1 MKNAIVLESYNENLS
16 AHMRGEYLEPALVIP
31 AKEAEQSETPDTTP
45 MAQLGIP
52 YEIGKYYPNKG
63 VYAGELKKEDG
74 FYGIFVALQD
84 AGEKD
89 EDGDS
94 QEYTWEEGMKI
105 KFSQDNIHIPDIRE
119 LSLLHLNID
128 DVNAGLSAAGGEK
141 LEGYYWSS
149 TEYNYNYAWLLRMS
163 DGYRDWLNKNF
174 TNYYVRP
181 VLALKL

>member
-1 MKNAIVLESYNENLS
+1 MKNAIVLESHNEILS
-16 AHMRGEYLEPALVIP
+16 AHMRGEYPELALVVP
-31 AKEAEQSETPDTTP
+31 DKEAEISVISDGSTK
-45 MAQLGIP
+45 

-63 VYAGELKKEDG
+63 IYAGDLKKKDG
-74 FYGIFVALQD
+74 FYGIFAALQD

-89 EDGDS
+89 DDGDS
-94 QEYTWEEGMKI
+94 QEYTWEEAMKT
-105 KFSQDNIHIPDIRE
+105 KFSQDNIHVPDIRE

-149 TEYNYNYAWLLRMS
+149 TEYNTNLAWGLGMGN
-163 DGYRDWLNKNF
+163 GYRNNLSKGSY
-174 TNYYVRP
+174 YYVRP

>member
-1 MKNAIVLESYNENLS
+1 MKNAIILESYNEILS
-16 AHMRGEYLEPALVIP
+16 SHMRGEYPELALVIP
-31 AKEAEQSETPDTTP
+31 AKEAELSETKDNISTEK
-45 MAQLGIP
+45 
-52 YEIGKYYPNKG
+52 YEVGKYYSDLG
-63 VYAGELKKEDG
+63 VYAGELKKQDG

-94 QEYTWEEGMKI
+94 QEYTWEDTMRVSLPEGYRV
-105 KFSQDNIHIPDIRE
+105 PDIRE
-119 LSLLHLNID
+119 LTLIHLNID

-149 TEYNYNYAWLLRMS
+149 TEYSSNLAWLLYMYNGSRN
-163 DGYRDWLNKNF
+163 YYYKNDYN
-174 TNYYVRP
+174 TYVRP

>member
-1 MKNAIVLESYNENLS
+1 MKNAIILESYNEILS
-16 AHMRGEYLEPALVIP
+16 SHMRGEYPELALVIP
-31 AKEAEQSETPDTTP
+31 VKEAEPSEITDIS
-45 MAQLGIP
+45 AK
-52 YEIGKYYPNKG
+52 YEIGKYYSDKG
-63 VYAGELKKEDG
+63 VYAGELKKQDG

-94 QEYTWEEGMKI
+94 QEYTWDEAMKI
-105 KFSQDNIHIPDIRE
+105 KFSQDNIHVPDIRE

-128 DVNAGLSAAGGEK
+128 DVNAGLVAAGGEK

-149 TEYNYNYAWLLRMS
+149 TEYTNGSAWTLRMS
-163 DGYRDWLNKNF
+163 DGSRVWGNKNY
-174 TNYYVRP
+174 NASYVRP

>member
-1 MKNAIVLESYNENLS
+1 MKNAIVLESHNEILS
-16 AHMRGEYLEPALVIP
+16 AHMRGEYPELALVVP
-31 AKEAEQSETPDTTP
+31 DKEAEISVISDGSTK
-45 MAQLGIP
+45 

-63 VYAGELKKEDG
+63 IYAGDLKKKDG
-74 FYGIFVALQD
+74 FYGIFAALQD

-89 EDGDS
+89 DDGDS
-94 QEYTWEEGMKI
+94 QEYTWEEAMKT
-105 KFSQDNIHIPDIRE
+105 KFSQDNIHVPDIRE

-149 TEYNYNYAWLLRMS
+149 TEYNSSNAWRLLMPN
-163 DGYRDWLNKNF
+163 GYRFNSNKSHG
-174 TNYYVRP
+174 NYYVRP

>member
-1 MKNAIVLESYNENLS
+1 MKNAIVLESHNEILS
-16 AHMRGEYLEPALVIP
+16 AHMRGEYPELALVVP
-31 AKEAEQSETPDTTP
+31 DKEAEISVISDGSTK
-45 MAQLGIP
+45 

-63 VYAGELKKEDG
+63 IYAGDLKKKDG
-74 FYGIFVALQD
+74 FYGIFAALQD

-89 EDGDS
+89 DDGDS
-94 QEYTWEEGMKI
+94 QEYTWEEAMKI
-105 KFSQDNIHIPDIRE
+105 KFSQDNIHVPDIRE

-149 TEYNYNYAWLLRMS
+149 TEYISNYAWKLYM
-163 DGYRDWLNKNF
+163 LNGGRNGGNK
-174 TNYYVRP
+174 YSSGYVRP

>member
-1 MKNAIVLESYNENLS
+1 MRNATVLESYNEILG
-16 AHMRGEYLEPALVIP
+16 AHMRGESPKLALVIP
-31 AKEAEQSETPDTTP
+31 AKEAEQSETQDATP
-45 MAQLGIP
+45 MAKLGSP

-63 VYAGELKKEDG
+63 IYAGELKKKDG
-74 FYGIFVALQD
+74 FYGIFAALQD

-89 EDGDS
+89 DDGDS

-105 KFSQDNIHIPDIRE
+105 KFSQDNIHVPDIRE

-141 LEGYYWSS
+141 LEGCYWSS
-149 TEYNYNYAWLLRMS
+149 TEYNSYNAWTLTMTFGTRGNLTK
-163 DGYRDWLNKNF
+163 GY
-174 TNYYVRP
+174 NYYVRP

>member
-1 MKNAIVLESYNENLS
+1 MKNAIVLESYNEILS
-16 AHMRGEYLEPALVIP
+16 AHMRGEYPELALVIP
-31 AKEAEQSETPDTTP
+31 AKEAEPSEITDIS
-45 MAQLGIP
+45 AKC
-52 YEIGKYYPNKG
+52 EIGKYYPDKG
-63 VYAGELKKEDG
+63 IYAGELKKQDG
-74 FYGIFVALQD
+74 FYGIFAALQD

-94 QEYTWEEGMKI
+94 QEYTWDEAMKI
-105 KFSQDNIHIPDIRE
+105 KFSQDNIHVPDIRE

-149 TEYNYNYAWLLRMS
+149 TEYDSCYAWRLGVDDGTRGYGYKYNYW
-163 DGYRDWLNKNF
+163 
-174 TNYYVRP
+174 YVRP

>member
-1 MKNAIVLESYNENLS
+1 MKNAIVLENHNEILS
-16 AHMRGEYLEPALVIP
+16 AHMRGEYRELALVVP
-31 AKEAEQSETPDTTP
+31 DKEAEISVISDGSTK
-45 MAQLGIP
+45 

-63 VYAGELKKEDG
+63 IYAGDLKKKDG
-74 FYGIFVALQD
+74 FYGIFAALQD

-89 EDGDS
+89 DDGDS
-94 QEYTWEEGMKI
+94 QEYTWEEAMKI
-105 KFSQDNIHIPDIRE
+105 KFSQDNIHVPDIRE

-149 TEYNYNYAWLLRMS
+149 TEDSSVIAWYLWM
-163 DGYRDWLNKNF
+163 DGGTRTYGSKG
-174 TNYYVRP
+174 YYSLCVRP

>member
-1 MKNAIVLESYNENLS
+1 MKNAIVLESHNEILS
-16 AHMRGEYLEPALVIP
+16 AHMRGEYPELALVVP
-31 AKEAEQSETPDTTP
+31 DKEAEISVISDGSTK
-45 MAQLGIP
+45 

-63 VYAGELKKEDG
+63 IYAGDLKKKDG
-74 FYGIFVALQD
+74 FYGIFAALQD

-89 EDGDS
+89 DDGDS
-94 QEYTWEEGMKI
+94 QEYTWEEAMKT
-105 KFSQDNIHIPDIRE
+105 KFSQDNIHVPDIRE

-149 TEYNYNYAWLLRMS
+149 TESSSNIAWGLWMVDGNRYNF
-163 DGYRDWLNKNF
+163 GKT
-174 TNYYVRP
+174 TNAYVRP

>member
-1 MKNAIVLESYNENLS
+1 MKNAIVLESHNEILS
-16 AHMRGEYLEPALVIP
+16 AHMRGEYPELALVVP
-31 AKEAEQSETPDTTP
+31 DKEAEISVISDGSTK
-45 MAQLGIP
+45 

-63 VYAGELKKEDG
+63 IYAGDLKKKDG
-74 FYGIFVALQD
+74 FYGIFAALQD

-89 EDGDS
+89 DDGDS
-94 QEYTWEEGMKI
+94 QEYTWEEAMKT
-105 KFSQDNIHIPDIRE
+105 KFSQDNIHVPDIRE

-149 TEYNYNYAWLLRMS
+149 TEYSDYGAWLLDMS
-163 DGYRDWLNKNF
+163 AGGRYAYGKTSNRR
-174 TNYYVRP
+174 YVRP

>member
-1 MKNAIVLESYNENLS
+1 MKNAIVLESHNEILS
-16 AHMRGEYLEPALVIP
+16 AHMRGEYPELALVVP
-31 AKEAEQSETPDTTP
+31 DKEAEISVISDGSTK
-45 MAQLGIP
+45 

-63 VYAGELKKEDG
+63 IYAGDLKKKDG
-74 FYGIFVALQD
+74 FYGIFAALQD

-89 EDGDS
+89 DDGDS
-94 QEYTWEEGMKI
+94 QEYTWEEAMKT
-105 KFSQDNIHIPDIRE
+105 KFSQDNIHVPDIRE

-149 TEYNYNYAWLLRMS
+149 TEYNRSSAWILAMS
-163 DGYRDWLNKNF
+163 DGYRGANIKDGSSR
-174 TNYYVRP
+174 YVRP

>member
-1 MKNAIVLESYNENLS
+1 MKNAIVLESHKEILS
-16 AHMRGEYLEPALVIP
+16 AHMRGEYPELALVIP
-31 AKEAEQSETPDTTP
+31 AKEAEPSEITDIS
-45 MAQLGIP
+45 AK

-63 VYAGELKKEDG
+63 IYAGELKKQDG
-74 FYGIFVALQD
+74 FYGIFAALQD

-94 QEYTWEEGMKI
+94 QEYTWDEAMKI
-105 KFSQDNIHIPDIRE
+105 KFSQDNIHVPDIRE

-141 LEGYYWSS
+141 LESYYWSS
-149 TEYNYNYAWLLRMS
+149 TEYSNFYAWRLDMS
-163 DGYRDWLNKNF
+163 DGNRYAINK
-174 TNYYVRP
+174 TNLTRYVRP